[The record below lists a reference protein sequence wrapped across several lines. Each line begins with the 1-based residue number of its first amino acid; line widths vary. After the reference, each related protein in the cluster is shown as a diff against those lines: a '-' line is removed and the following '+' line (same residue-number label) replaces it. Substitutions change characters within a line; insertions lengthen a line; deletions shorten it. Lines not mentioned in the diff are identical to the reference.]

1 MKRYL
6 ITGASRGIGRAI
18 AEKLAE
24 GNVTLFLHGRD
35 VAALRETTNLVEA
48 KGAISRQLRADL
60 GDKSSVEALIEQ
72 VSGEPLDAL
81 INNAGIAVVKPLDKI
96 SIEEWERTFA
106 INVTAPFLL
115 SQGLIPA
122 MSRGGSIVNIL
133 SIAAKAG
140 FAGWSSYCMS
150 KFALEG
156 FSQAIREELRARKIR
171 VINIYPAA
179 TDTDIWN
186 AVEGERPREK
196 MISAGQVAS
205 AVAYALAQPPDV
217 LIENITLGNLSGS
230 L

>member
-24 GNVTLFLHGRD
+24 SNVTFFLHGRD

-196 MISAGQVAS
+196 MISAEQVAS
-205 AVAYALAQPPDV
+205 TVAYALAQPPDV